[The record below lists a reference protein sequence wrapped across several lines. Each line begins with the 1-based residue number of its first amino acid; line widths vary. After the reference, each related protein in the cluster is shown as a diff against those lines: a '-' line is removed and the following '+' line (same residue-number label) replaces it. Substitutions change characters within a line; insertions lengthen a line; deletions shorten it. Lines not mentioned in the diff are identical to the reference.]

1 MMDRDMSNESMAQKK
16 ERTQTSGLIRELL
29 EERKQVWSSYCAVS
43 GIEEH
48 KGQKP
53 IEELLQDFCQL
64 TVDYISLGHFGV
76 YQRILAGNERRK
88 SVLAAAERIYPSIS
102 KATETVLDF
111 NDKYQT
117 LTPAMILNELAS
129 DLSSVGE
136 NLANRIELE
145 DQLIGEMLA

>member
-1 MMDRDMSNESMAQKK
+1 MSNESMAQKK

-43 GIEEH
+43 G
-48 KGQKP
+48 